1 MISVILPIRIIYCSL
16 WNKLFSFRFI
26 SDIEQDWYINRG
38 QEVALEHYMNAVLD
52 IDKEATNV
60 P

>member
-38 QEVALEHYMNAVLD
+38 QEVALEQYMNAVLD

>member
-1 MISVILPIRIIYCSL
+1 M
-16 WNKLFSFRFI
+16 
-26 SDIEQDWYINRG
+26 SDIEQDWYINGG
-38 QEVALEHYMNAVLD
+38 QEVALEQYMNAVLD